1 MHHTTLAWP
10 ILDATRF
17 SQIDRGLILQAAR
30 GLGINRSTA
39 DRLLA
44 QQRDRIVTTA
54 EALYRQF
61 DNDASRRLQARPE
74 LGPTMAGESRCLR
87 AIIHT
92 VIKEMVVRLAV

>member
-1 MHHTTLAWP
+1 MTHGRSASRAGP
-10 ILDATRF
+10 STRPWHGP
-17 SQIDRGLILQAAR
+17 SWTPRA
-30 GLGINRSTA
+30 TA

-61 DNDASRRLQARPE
+61 DNDASRRLQGRPE
-74 LGPTMAGESRCLR
+74 LGPTMAGESCCLR

-92 VIKEMVVRLAV
+92 VIKEMAARLAV

>member
-1 MHHTTLAWP
+1 M
-10 ILDATRF
+10 
-17 SQIDRGLILQAAR
+17 
-30 GLGINRSTA
+30 
-39 DRLLA
+39 
-44 QQRDRIVTTA
+44 TTA

-92 VIKEMVVRLAV
+92 VIKEMVVRLSE